1 MKKLFHVAKY
11 QSIPLLYLE
20 GMLFP
25 YLYCKY
31 TNENALLLAQ
41 SLFNY

>member
-20 GMLFP
+20 GMLFT
-25 YLYCKY
+25 YLYCKCK
-31 TNENALLLAQ
+31 NENSLLLAQ
-41 SLFNY
+41 SLLNY